1 MNSDVHFNLYDT
13 LTEAGFLPGPARKI
27 EKHLDGAMAFKQAE
41 LRAELRDSLATK
53 ADLRN
58 EISALKSEMSKLEVS
73 LLKAGSAQ
81 LNWIVGTMFATAGLT
96 VTLIKLL

>member
-1 MNSDVHFNLYDT
+1 MNSDVPFNLYDT
-13 LTEAGFLPGPARKI
+13 LTEAGFLSGPARKI
-27 EKHLDGAMAFKQAE
+27 ERHLDGAMAFKQAE

-58 EISALKSEMSKLEVS
+58 EISALKSEMSKLEAT
-73 LLKAGSAQ
+73 LLKAGSDQ
-81 LNWIVGTMFATAGLT
+81 LRWIVGTMFATAGLT